1 MEKKSEEYIL
11 FFMSLNLPAHLP
23 TFDLIVLLSI
33 LTGTRTKVN
42 FDRKIWE
49 KRRD

>member
-23 TFDLIVLLSI
+23 TFDLIVLSI
-33 LTGTRTKVN
+33 LIGTRTKVN